1 MPPELDEN
9 AMATQREMRKIR
21 ANNTIKREELLGA
34 NLEAMYKVVMSIC
47 DPVMKDQICNH
58 EDYEEIDNKQDTLG
72 LLKIIKNPCTQMER
86 MTPIWGTIMLYL
98 SPTTTVYNMKDTSHY
113 KSIMINLLH
122 IERSVSNCA

>member
-58 EDYEEIDNKQDTLG
+58 ENY
-72 LLKIIKNPCTQMER
+72 
-86 MTPIWGTIMLYL
+86 
-98 SPTTTVYNMKDTSHY
+98 
-113 KSIMINLLH
+113 
-122 IERSVSNCA
+122 